1 MLPTHNLSFDETL
14 GSPLL
19 SAARVTTLQ
28 INLGLVCNLACRH
41 CHVESSPKRTDA
53 SENMSLETAERIL
66 NWLSKAKSIDTID
79 LTGGSPEMNPHFCLI
94 VKSAREL
101 GKQVIDR
108 CNPTILVHQDGQGSK
123 YDWAPSFLAEHRVKV
138 VASLPCYLEENVR
151 KQRGVHAY
159 PDSIEG
165 IRLLNQVGYGKQATL
180 PLTLVYNPGGPHLP
194 PPQESLEEDYRREL
208 RDRWQLEF
216 TNLITIT
223 NMPIKRWRADLERQN
238 KLADYMQLLSDSFNP
253 QTVDGLMCRH
263 QIHVDSQ
270 GRLHDCDFNYAL
282 DLPAMSSKGTYLWE
296 IKPEEL
302 THRPI
307 TTGDHCFGCTAGS
320 GSSCGGSLT

>member
-1 MLPTHNLSFDETL
+1 MLPKNNLTFEETL

-19 SAARVTTLQ
+19 SATRVTTLQ

-41 CHVESSPKRTDA
+41 CHVESSPKRTST
-53 SENMSLETAERIL
+53 SENMSQETAKRVL
-66 NWLSKAKSIDTID
+66 DWLCEAKGIDTVD
-79 LTGGSPEMNPHFCLI
+79 LTGGSPEMNPHFRLI
-94 VKSAREL
+94 VKGAREMR
-101 GKQVIDR
+101 KRVIDR
-108 CNPTILVHQDGQGSK
+108 CNPTILVHQDAQGNR
-123 YDWAPSFLAEHRVKV
+123 YDWVPSFLAEHQVQV

-165 IRLLNQVGYGKQATL
+165 IRLLNQVGYGKQTEL

-194 PPQESLEEDYRREL
+194 PSQESLEQDYRREL
-208 RDRWQLEF
+208 RERWKLEF

-238 KLADYMQLLSDSFNP
+238 KLADYLQLLSDSYNP
-253 QTVDGLMCRH
+253 KTVDGLMCRH
-263 QIHVDSQ
+263 QIHMDSQ
-270 GRLHDCDFNYAL
+270 GLLHDCDFNYAL
-282 DLPAMSSKGTYLWE
+282 DLPAISPQGTYLWD
-296 IKPEEL
+296 IKPEDL
-302 THRPI
+302 IQRPI
-307 TTGDHCFGCTAGS
+307 ATGEHCFGCTAGS